1 MKKYNNPVVSVRF
14 RMKILIVDDHE
25 DNLYLLQTLLSGNG
39 YQVISAP
46 HGARAFEILEAEK
59 IDLVITDI
67 LMPVMDGFQLCRKIK
82 THPTLKSIPLIF
94 YTATYTGEKDESFAL
109 KIGAERFLVKPCDP
123 DTFMTAVTEVLDE
136 ARENHGATAG
146 PEIESDEAYKL
157 YSERLVTKLEHKML
171 EAEQEIVARKA
182 AETELRKSRERLIEA
197 QRLAGMGD
205 FTWDVATGEVTWS
218 DALFDLLGYDPGEPL
233 GIDRIKA
240 EIHHPDDAD
249 DVAAWLQESIDSNR
263 KNLSPREYRV
273 IRKDGQVLNIRTVGR
288 IEKNADKNPLVF
300 ATIQDITA
308 GKQAEVEKEKLQD
321 QLNQAQKLESIG
333 RLAGGV
339 AHDYNNMLSVIMGF
353 AELALGKIPPESSL
367 HNDLEEIL
375 TAARRSS
382 DMTRKLLT
390 FARKQEISPR
400 LLNLNDVIEG
410 MLKML
415 GRVIGERIHF
425 SRHLDPGLW
434 DVFVDPSQVDQ
445 ILVNLCVNAKDAIDG
460 SGSTHIET
468 ANVQLDDRFCTD
480 LPGAV
485 PGDFVALTVTD
496 DGCGMDSQT
505 QEKIFE
511 PFFTTKA
518 SDKGTGLGLATV
530 YGIVNQNNGFIHVT
544 SEPHKGTSFTIYLPR
559 HLSPGS

>member
-1 MKKYNNPVVSVRF
+1 
-14 RMKILIVDDHE
+14 MKILIVDDHE
-25 DNLYLLQTLLSGNG
+25 DNLYLLQSLLSGNG
-39 YQVISAP
+39 YQVVAAP
-46 HGARAFEILEAEK
+46 DGAKAFDILAAEK
-59 IDLVITDI
+59 IDLV
-67 LMPVMDGFQLCRKIK
+67 
-82 THPTLKSIPLIF
+82 
-94 YTATYTGEKDESFAL
+94 
-109 KIGAERFLVKPCDP
+109 
-123 DTFMTAVTEVLDE
+123 
-136 ARENHGATAG
+136 
-146 PEIESDEAYKL
+146 
-157 YSERLVTKLEHKML
+157 TKLEQKML
-171 EAEQEIVARKA
+171 EAEQEIAARKA
-182 AETELRKSRERLIEA
+182 AETELRKSRKRLIEA

-205 FTWDVATGEVTWS
+205 FTWDVTTGDVIGS
-218 DALFDLLGYDPGEPL
+218 DALFDLLGYDPEEPL
-233 GIDRIKA
+233 SIDRIKA
-240 EIHHPDDAD
+240 EIHHPDDAYG
-249 DVAAWLQESIDSNR
+249 VAAWFQECIDSNR
-263 KNLSPREYRV
+263 KNLPPKEYRV

-288 IEKNADKNPLVF
+288 IEKKPNGQPLVF

-308 GKQAEVEKEKLQD
+308 HKQAEAGKETLQD

-353 AELALGKIPPESSL
+353 AELALGKIPPGSSL
-367 HNDLEEIL
+367 YNDLKEIL

-382 DMTRKLLT
+382 DMIRKLLT

-400 LLNLNDVIEG
+400 LLNLNDAIEG

-415 GRVIGERIHF
+415 GRVLGERVHF

-445 ILVNLCVNAKDAIDG
+445 ILMNLCVNAKDAIDE
-460 SGSTHIET
+460 SGRIHIET
-468 ANVQLDDRFCTD
+468 ANVHLDDRFCTD

-505 QEKIFE
+505 REKIFE

-530 YGIVNQNNGFIHVT
+530 YGIVNQNSGFIHVT

-559 HLSPGS
+559 HFSPGS

>member
-1 MKKYNNPVVSVRF
+1 V
-14 RMKILIVDDHE
+14 
-25 DNLYLLQTLLSGNG
+25 G
-39 YQVISAP
+39 
-46 HGARAFEILEAEK
+46 
-59 IDLVITDI
+59 
-67 LMPVMDGFQLCRKIK
+67 
-82 THPTLKSIPLIF
+82 
-94 YTATYTGEKDESFAL
+94 
-109 KIGAERFLVKPCDP
+109 
-123 DTFMTAVTEVLDE
+123 
-136 ARENHGATAG
+136 
-146 PEIESDEAYKL
+146 
-157 YSERLVTKLEHKML
+157 
-171 EAEQEIVARKA
+171 
-182 AETELRKSRERLIEA
+182 
-197 QRLAGMGD
+197 
-205 FTWDVATGEVTWS
+205 TGEVTWS

-288 IEKNADKNPLVF
+288 IEKNADGNPLVF

-445 ILVNLCVNAKDAIDG
+445 ILVNLCVNAKDAIEG
-460 SGSTHIET
+460 SGSIHIET

-485 PGDFVALTVTD
+485 PGDFVALTVAD
-496 DGCGMDSQT
+496 DGSGMDGQT
-505 QEKIFE
+505 KEKIFE